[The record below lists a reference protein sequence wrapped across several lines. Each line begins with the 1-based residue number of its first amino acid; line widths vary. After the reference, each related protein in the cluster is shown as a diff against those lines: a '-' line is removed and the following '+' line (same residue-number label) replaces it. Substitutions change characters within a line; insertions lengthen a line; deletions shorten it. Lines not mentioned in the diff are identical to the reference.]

1 MDSSAT
7 EPRVLLLTRSGCH
20 LCAAAR
26 ETVAAVAGRLGVA
39 WAERRI
45 DEDPELL
52 ARHSE
57 EVPVLL
63 VDGTVRDF
71 WVIDPQRLEGLLTAP
86 QD

>member
-1 MDSSAT
+1 MDSSAPD
-7 EPRVLLLTRSGCH
+7 PRVLLLTRAGCH

-45 DEDPELL
+45 DGDPELL
-52 ARHSE
+52 ARHAE

-71 WVIDPQRLEGLLTAP
+71 WVIDARRLEGLLTAP
-86 QD
+86 QG

>member
-7 EPRVLLLTRSGCH
+7 EPRVLLLTRPGCH

-26 ETVAAVAGRLGVA
+26 DTVAAVAGRLGVA
-39 WAERRI
+39 WVERRI
-45 DEDPELL
+45 DDDPELL

-86 QD
+86 RG